1 MNGTSGFHE
10 VLPLPPDHPQIGC
23 CTSNGLNSETV
34 PDTIPTIKLLRH
46 THLLRFL
53 ARLLVAL
60 SFSSPISISLNPS
73 PSSAQE
79 SIKAFKNLSIDAA
92 ARNAL
97 DNTAR
102 AQLSDELSQG
112 RVLRFQHVQIDTS
125 RFKKDA
131 LLVFDLFPNL
141 SLNIQN
147 KRFKEIRSGFM
158 SWAGQVVG
166 RHPTMGRALFTLKDG
181 KIYGTIHSGS
191 RAFEVRS
198 ISQDIYRITEF
209 DITKFPDEGGGPPP
223 QTPRPH
229 PATIPPDTRMVSGDG
244 STGSCQIDIMV
255 LYTARV
261 LTEAGSESALLDKI
275 NNAVDSVNTAF
286 LESGVVHQLN
296 LVHTE
301 QVSYSE
307 QNELSHEDILG
318 TLLNP
323 SGTALASV
331 PTLRTNKQAD
341 IVSLWIDYNSNQYC
355 GWANDMPPLS
365 VSPDLDESNAYHIV
379 ETRCALLKHSL
390 AHEVGHNMG
399 AYHDRGSDGLQS
411 SDDINHDN
419 RGDCNE
425 NLWHGTIM
433 AKKLGC
439 GGDNFA
445 RQPYW
450 STPGLTYGDKTPMGR
465 PIYSND
471 AANNSRFINQDTGHL
486 VAKFKGAACGS
497 SSDSTPPAAP
507 TGLQIQP

>member
-1 MNGTSGFHE
+1 MNGTAGVQE
-10 VLPLPPDHPQIGC
+10 VRSLPPDYRRIGS
-23 CTSNGLNSETV
+23 CTSNGLYSETV
-34 PDTIPTIKLLRH
+34 PDTIPTFKLLRH
-46 THLLRFL
+46 TYLLRSL
-53 ARLLVAL
+53 ARLLIAL
-60 SFSSPISISLNPS
+60 SLSSPISITLIPS

-79 SIKAFKNLSIDAA
+79 SIKAFKNLSMDAA
-92 ARNAL
+92 AKTAL

-102 AQLSDELSQG
+102 AQLSDELRRG
-112 RVLRFQHVQIDTS
+112 RALRFRHVQIDTS

-131 LLVFDLFPNL
+131 LLVFNLFPNL

-147 KRFKEIRSGFM
+147 KLLEETRPGITN
-158 SWAGQVVG
+158 WAGQVVG
-166 RHPTMGRALFTLKDG
+166 RHRTMGRAFFTLKDG

-191 RAFEVRS
+191 RIFEVRS

-223 QTPRPH
+223 TTPRPH
-229 PATIPPDTRMVSGDG
+229 PAIIPSETLMVSDDG

-261 LTEAGSESALLDKI
+261 LTEAGGEAALLLKI
-275 NNAVDSVNTAF
+275 DNAVDSTNNAF
-286 LESGVVHQLN
+286 LGSGVVHRLN
-296 LVHTE
+296 LIHTQ

-307 QNELSHEDILG
+307 QGQSSHQVILD

-331 PTLRTNKQAD
+331 PALRTDKNAD

-355 GWANDMPPLS
+355 GWANDMPPPS
-365 VSPDLDESNAYHIV
+365 ISPDLDHSNAYNIV
-379 ETRCALLKHSL
+379 ETRCALTKYSF

-399 AYHDRGSDGLQS
+399 AYHDRSSDGLKS
-411 SDDINHDN
+411 SEDIDHDN

-433 AKKLGC
+433 AKKSGC

-445 RQPYW
+445 RQPFW
-450 STPGLTYGDKTPMGR
+450 STPSSTYNDGSPMGHLMNT
-465 PIYSND
+465 ND
-471 AANNSRFINQDTGHL
+471 AANNSRYINQDTGHL
-486 VAKFKGAACGS
+486 VAKFRGKVCGS
-497 SSDSTPPAAP
+497 SSDTTPPMPP
-507 TGLQIQP
+507 TGLKIH